1 MSADRFDMTDR
12 EWKLLESVLPK
23 GLPGPRRKN
32 DRKVMDGIFLPLRTG
47 TPWRDLPKDCG
58 PYSTCYNRY
67 NRWSKKGLWEK
78 ILEDFQKLVEESAGR
93 GDDDDDGGGGGDGDG
108 GGGTQPVRSRM
119 IDSSTVRVHRH
130 AAGSRRDSGPR
141 EMGRSRGGLTT
152 KIHAMVDEG
161 GRPRR
166 MHLSPGQASD
176 CGGAMTL
183 LEGLEA
189 GTLPIADRAYDTN
202 SILERVAAAG
212 CTAAIPSKSNRRIQ
226 RPLDEVAYAGRNVI
240 DCFFGRIKE
249 FRRVAT
255 RYDKLARTCLSA
267 IILAATRFLL
277 RDIAKSKIG
286 YRA

>member
-12 EWKLLESVLPK
+12 EWKLLERVLPK

-32 DRKVMDGIFLPLRTG
+32 DRKVMDGIFFALRTG
-47 TPWRDLPKDCG
+47 TPWRDLSKDYG

-78 ILEDFQKLVEESAGR
+78 IPADFQKLVAESAGR
-93 GDDDDDGGGGGDGDG
+93 GDDGDGDG
-108 GGGTQPVRSRM
+108 GGAQPVRSRM

-130 AAGSRRDSGPR
+130 AAGSRKDSGPR

-176 CGGAMTL
+176 CVEAMTL

-189 GTLPIADRAYDTN
+189 GTLLIADKAYDTN

-226 RPLDEVAYAGRNVI
+226 RPLDAVVCAGRNVI
-240 DCFFGRIKE
+240 ERFFGRIKE

>member
-32 DRKVMDGIFLPLRTG
+32 DRKVMDGIFFALRTG
-47 TPWRDLPKDCG
+47 TPWRDLPKDYG

-78 ILEDFQKLVEESAGR
+78 ILEDFQKLVTESAGR
-93 GDDDDDGGGGGDGDG
+93 GDGGGGAR
-108 GGGTQPVRSRM
+108 PVRSRM

-130 AAGSRRDSGPR
+130 AAGSRKDSGPR

-161 GRPRR
+161 GQPRR

-183 LEGLEA
+183 PGGLEA
-189 GTLPIADRAYDTN
+189 GTLPIADKAYDTN

-226 RPLDEVAYAGRNVI
+226 RPLDAVAYAGRNVI
-240 DCFFGRIKE
+240 ERFFGRTGSSGGSPH
-249 FRRVAT
+249 AT
-255 RYDKLARTCLSA
+255 TSSREPVFPRSYSPSPGSC
-267 IILAATRFLL
+267 
-277 RDIAKSKIG
+277 
-286 YRA
+286 

>member
-1 MSADRFDMTDR
+1 MA
-12 EWKLLESVLPK
+12 PH
-23 GLPGPRRKN
+23 
-32 DRKVMDGIFLPLRTG
+32 
-47 TPWRDLPKDCG
+47 
-58 PYSTCYNRY
+58 STCYNRY

-78 ILEDFQKLVEESAGR
+78 IPADFQKPVAESAGR
-93 GDDDDDGGGGGDGDG
+93 GDDGDG
-108 GGGTQPVRSRM
+108 GGGARPVRSRM

-141 EMGRSRGGLTT
+141 GMGGGRGGLTT

-176 CGGAMTL
+176 CGGAVAL
-183 LEGLEA
+183 PGGLGA
-189 GTLPIADRAYDTN
+189 GTLPIADRVYDTN

-212 CTAAIPSKSNRRIQ
+212 CAVAIPSKSNRRIQ
-226 RPLDEVAYAGRNVI
+226 RPLDAVVCAGRNVI
-240 DCFFGRIKE
+240 ERFFGRIKE

>member
-1 MSADRFDMTDR
+1 M
-12 EWKLLESVLPK
+12 LPK

-47 TPWRDLPKDCG
+47 TPWRDLPKDYG
-58 PYSTCYNRY
+58 PYSTCHNRY

-78 ILEDFQKLVEESAGR
+78 IPADFQKLVEESAGT
-93 GDDDDDGGGGGDGDG
+93 GDDGDGDG
-108 GGGTQPVRSRM
+108 GGGTRPVRSRM

-130 AAGSRRDSGPR
+130 AAGAGKDSGPR

-161 GRPRR
+161 GQPRR

-176 CGGAMTL
+176 CGGAL
-183 LEGLEA
+183 ALPGGLEA
-189 GTLPIADRAYDTN
+189 GTLLIADRAYDTN

-226 RPLDEVAYAGRNVI
+226 RPLDAVVCAGRNVI
-240 DCFFGRIKE
+240 ERFFGRTGSSGGSPH
-249 FRRVAT
+249 AT
-255 RYDKLARTCLSA
+255 TSSREPVSPRSYSPPPGSCCGISPSQRLGTGSR
-267 IILAATRFLL
+267 
-277 RDIAKSKIG
+277 
-286 YRA
+286 